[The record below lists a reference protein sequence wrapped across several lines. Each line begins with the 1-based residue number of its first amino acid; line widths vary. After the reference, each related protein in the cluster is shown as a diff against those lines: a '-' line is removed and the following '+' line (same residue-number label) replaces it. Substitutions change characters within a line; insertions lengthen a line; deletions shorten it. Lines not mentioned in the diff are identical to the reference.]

1 MLVKLGIDYEH
12 SSRVWWDAGGLELWE
27 SIAEA
32 PDAPSIVV
40 DDAIAD
46 SWLTEASR
54 LPGWN
59 DGPEYAPHPITR
71 SEVDED
77 EDVEA

>member
-1 MLVKLGIDYEH
+1 MLVKLAIDYEH

-46 SWLTEASR
+46 SWLVEAGR

-71 SEVDED
+71 SEADED
-77 EDVEA
+77 EDVPS

>member
-1 MLVKLGIDYEH
+1 MLVRLGIDYEH
-12 SSRVWWDAGGLELWE
+12 SSRTWWDGGGLELWE
-27 SIAEA
+27 SIAES

-46 SWLTEASR
+46 SWLAKASR
-54 LPGWN
+54 LRGWD
-59 DGPEYAPHPITR
+59 DGPEYAPHPIRR

-77 EDVEA
+77 EDV